1 MMKTVPEEEFV
12 DKLQVRPSSLQGW
25 LILFWVKFSALH
37 STSLKCYRLGH
48 QQQNQQHLYISE
60 AHRRVVCWR
69 KGSEEV
75 DGEHVN
81 NLKEVNCLI

>member
-37 STSLKCYRLGH
+37 STSLKCYSSRTSSIGIFPKLTEGLFVGGRALKRLME
-48 QQQNQQHLYISE
+48 NM
-60 AHRRVVCWR
+60 
-69 KGSEEV
+69 
-75 DGEHVN
+75 
-81 NLKEVNCLI
+81 